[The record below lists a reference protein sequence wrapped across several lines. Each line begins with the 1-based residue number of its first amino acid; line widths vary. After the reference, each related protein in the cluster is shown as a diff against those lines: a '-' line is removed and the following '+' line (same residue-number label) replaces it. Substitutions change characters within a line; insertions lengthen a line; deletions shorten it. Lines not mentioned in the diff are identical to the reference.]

1 MTQVRNQRDKLLRL
15 AKLRVLN
22 PIGSGI
28 RLSLSAPGFHVLA
41 NNQVDIG
48 IVTVEAELINIVGDV
63 VFTSFNS
70 PLSNVTA
77 TSADVAYTGDMA
89 IVTASVTNAA
99 GTFTRSVV
107 IPVLRDGAIGTSSY
121 VWIKYADGPN
131 GEGLSDSPVGKTYI
145 GLAQNKLTPTESNDP
160 ADYSYVLV
168 KGSDATSLRMWIKY
182 SDSPDGSNPYDT
194 PTDNTMYIGIAVNK
208 DDPVESTN
216 KADYVWSRFRGGDGV
231 SIPGSRGAGF
241 YRTAGNTWSDD
252 TANAATPG
260 GNEIGDMVT
269 ISNGIVSY
277 TKEWNGSAWL
287 VPGAFLSGSLFVEK
301 SIGAAQINANGLSI
315 YTPDGKVI
323 IDAGKTFAQQA
334 AINPNLVPRV
344 SNWPAGNRYSAAVGV
359 STNDPALVNGEYVY
373 LGQAAS
379 GYVGMESAAIGIPQ
393 NTTYT
398 VSFDAYCQGVARDL
412 ACDLYCGTVDTAG
425 LIVTLGSGWKRYT
438 FTESIAHADAP
449 IARLRLYA
457 MNPNVASP
465 IIVANVKVEIG
476 TKVSPWSDDIITPGN
491 SGARV
496 MPNSINNVQF
506 GGDLWGSLWNGQVGP
521 GGQGWLLD
529 RDGNVYL
536 NNVTAR
542 GTITGSL
549 IESSAFRIN
558 SGRLLSPWDR
568 LCPFS
573 ISDTNMQ
580 MWSSG
585 SGDCDVQLRDF
596 VGPLEAVAGSYNV
609 KRFSEMSKD
618 VFLKA
623 HVASISSGGN
633 VVLEVMYDDD
643 GWWRTIAVAG
653 LRGGALTVAIRYT
666 TEGGSWNRV
675 HFRARTDG
683 GVGTSLAFE
692 MEMNNLN
699 TALYL
704 GGTNSGIAVNSP
716 PPPPPPPPNENPDPY
731 CVDYETSHLP
741 TGRLVR
747 HLVVDDLVQVWDDNA
762 ESPSIEY
769 APALQVRLGYEQS
782 YWMRSES
789 GAEIIQSKS
798 TPMTLRD
805 GRVATTDA
813 MLGEEVL
820 VNRFGTLTWEPV
832 VDLVDM
838 GVRRVVKL
846 SLGDR
851 MYFAGIHPDATIA
864 THNMQYKP

>member
-15 AKLRVLN
+15 AKNRVLN

-48 IVTVEAELINIVGDV
+48 VVTVEAELINIVGDV

-77 TSADVAYTGDMA
+77 LTADASYTGDMG
-89 IVTASVTNAA
+89 IITATVTNSA
-99 GTFTRSVV
+99 GTFTRSVI

-121 VWIKYADGPN
+121 VWIKYADDASGN
-131 GEGLSDSPVGKTYI
+131 GLSDLPEGKKYI
-145 GLAQNKLTPTESNDP
+145 AIAQNKLTPTESNDP

-241 YRTAGNTWSDD
+241 YRTAGNAWSDD

-269 ISNGIVSY
+269 ISNGTVSY
-277 TKEWNGSAWL
+277 TKVWDGDSWEN
-287 VPGAFLSGSLFVEK
+287 PGAFLSGDLFVEK
-301 SIGAAQINANGLSI
+301 SIGASKILANGLSI
-315 YTPDGKVI
+315 YTPAGVMI
-323 IDAGKTFAQQA
+323 LDANKTIPGQ
-334 AINPNLVPRV
+334 IPN
-344 SNWPAGNRYSAAVGV
+344 G
-359 STNDPALVNGEYVY
+359 AL
-373 LGQAAS
+373 
-379 GYVGMESAAIGIPQ
+379 
-393 NTTYT
+393 
-398 VSFDAYCQGVARDL
+398 SF
-412 ACDLYCGTVDTAG
+412 
-425 LIVTLGSGWKRYT
+425 
-438 FTESIAHADAP
+438 
-449 IARLRLYA
+449 
-457 MNPNVASP
+457 
-465 IIVANVKVEIG
+465 
-476 TKVSPWSDDIITPGN
+476 
-491 SGARV
+491 
-496 MPNSINNVQF
+496 VQI
-506 GGDLWGSLWNGQVGP
+506 GGDMAGTNWNGHVGP
-521 GGQGWLLD
+521 GGAGWYLD
-529 RDGNVYL
+529 RDGEIYL
-536 NNVTAR
+536 NGANVR
-542 GTITGSL
+542 GRITGSV
-549 IESSAFRIN
+549 IESSAFKIE
-558 SGRLLSPWDR
+558 SGRMFSTYDR

-573 ISDTNMQ
+573 INDQGMQ

-596 VGPLEAVAGSYNV
+596 VSAWESVPYSYNV
-609 KRFSEMSKD
+609 KRFSEFVKD
-618 VFLKA
+618 IYLEA
-623 HVASISSGGN
+623 NVASIGDYGN
-633 VVLEVMYDDD
+633 VILEVMYNDD
-643 GWWRTIAVAG
+643 GWWRLIAIAP
-653 LRGGALTVAIRYT
+653 LRVGSLSVKIRYT
-666 TEGGSWNRV
+666 SKGGDWMRM
-675 HFRARTDG
+675 HLRARTDG
-683 GVGTSLAFE
+683 GSSTSLSFA

-704 GGTNSGIAVNSP
+704 GETNSGISVNAP
-716 PPPPPPPPNENPDPY
+716 PPPPPPPPYEEPPPDDPY
-731 CVDYETSHLP
+731 CVDYETTHLP
-741 TGRLVR
+741 SGRLAR

-769 APALQVRLGYEQS
+769 APALQIRLGYEQS

-820 VNRFGTLTWEPV
+820 VNRFGILTWEPV
-832 VDLVDM
+832 VELVDM
-838 GVRRVVKL
+838 GIRRVVKL

-851 MYFAGIHPDATIA
+851 MFFAGIHPDATIA
-864 THNMQYKP
+864 THNQQYKP